1 MTDLPVL
8 PPDLVVGILGGTG
21 PQGLGLGR
29 RFAGAGISVVLGSR
43 DPARA
48 VDAAA
53 GLAAEGL
60 PVRGESNAQ
69 AAGAGAVVVVA
80 VPYPGHL
87 ELLQG
92 LAETLSGRIVID
104 CVNPL
109 GFDDR
114 GPYPLDVAA
123 GSAAAEAAEALPGAR
138 VVAAFHHVSAVLL
151 CDPSLAEVDTDVL
164 VCSDDRAAAELVTA
178 LACTVPGMRG
188 VYAGRLRLAGAV
200 EMLTANLIA
209 VNRRYRAHAGVRLT
223 GLGEAAGRGPAREG
237 QEVERG

>member
-8 PPDLVVGILGGTG
+8 PSDLVVGILGGTG

-29 RFAGAGISVVLGSR
+29 RFADAGIPVVLGSR
-43 DPARA
+43 EASRA
-48 VDAAA
+48 AAAAA

-60 PVRGESNAQ
+60 PVRGAGNADAA
-69 AAGAGAVVVVA
+69 AAGAMVIVA
-80 VPYPGHL
+80 VPYPGHR

-92 LAETLSGRIVID
+92 LAEPLRGRIVID

-114 GPYPLDVAA
+114 GPHALDVAA
-123 GSAAAEAAEALPGAR
+123 GSAAAEAAGVLPGAR

-151 CDPSLAEVDTDVL
+151 CDASLADVDTDVL
-164 VCSDDRAAAELVTA
+164 VCSDDRAAADLVVA
-178 LACTVPGMRG
+178 LAGVVPGMRG

-223 GLGEAAGRGPAREG
+223 GLSEPVRRVQARER
-237 QEVERG
+237 QEVDGG